1 MFGGATI
8 FQVKIWT
15 HPTETTMN
23 IYLHN
28 ILFWLP
34 KTHQKTY
41 GLPAKLIGSNLHN
54 SKFPALSDL
63 HLWLYHAIPDYAC
76 VLPCYPVLA
85 EHAHPATRHQF
96 SRTGL
101 QSGCSSLP
109 SGRVFGNP
117 HMKTVQDWL
126 CVTGPHIAWFAS
138 KAPRPCPRRR
148 IPFQGVSQECESGHS
163 WCILPRMP
171 SKTAVGQASWRFQL
185 HCMEWPLQE
194 AYGFCQWLLA
204 LSGSDGIC
212 SRTHGAKHAKLM
224 LFCVH

>member
-1 MFGGATI
+1 MDVWWNNHFPSKDLDSLNWNNHEHIYTTYCFDFQKHKKLMDFQLNTLVATFTTQN
-8 FQVKIWT
+8 FQLY
-15 HPTETTMN
+15 PTFISGYTML
-23 IYLHN
+23 YLTMPVYC
-28 ILFWLP
+28 L
-34 KTHQKTY
+34 
-41 GLPAKLIGSNLHN
+41 AS
-54 SKFPALSDL
+54 
-63 HLWLYHAIPDYAC
+63 
-76 VLPCYPVLA
+76 PVLA

-204 LSGSDGIC
+204 LYGSDGIC